1 MARQAAA
8 LQAEER
14 RRGTLGLGKNRA
26 AVAVELG
33 EGSAG
38 SFIGGQVGGG
48 GSGAGERDGTRRRVA
63 DGPVRGS
70 SMGGP
75 RGGALG
81 KRRPRA
87 GGAVPQSPALCA
99 RLVTA
104 PCRPGAAQL
113 RRARACAV
121 VARAAGGARPGGAR
135 GEEDRPGR
143 ARCATGAG
151 PKGGVPGWR
160 ARPGEQGARGGRGPG
175 ARQRRRKERE
185 EREGEG
191 KEKERKEKRKW
202 KKKRKGKRR
211 GKEKEKKER
220 EREIRAGITALIAE
234 PVGHAWRP
242 GARECDARVEEK

>member
-1 MARQAAA
+1 VARQAAA

-81 KRRPRA
+81 KR
-87 GGAVPQSPALCA
+87 
-99 RLVTA
+99 
-104 PCRPGAAQL
+104 
-113 RRARACAV
+113 
-121 VARAAGGARPGGAR
+121 
-135 GEEDRPGR
+135 
-143 ARCATGAG
+143 
-151 PKGGVPGWR
+151 
-160 ARPGEQGARGGRGPG
+160 
-175 ARQRRRKERE
+175 
-185 EREGEG
+185 
-191 KEKERKEKRKW
+191 
-202 KKKRKGKRR
+202 
-211 GKEKEKKER
+211 
-220 EREIRAGITALIAE
+220 
-234 PVGHAWRP
+234 
-242 GARECDARVEEK
+242 

>member
-1 MARQAAA
+1 VVQRRGRSTIGPQRCPNLPRFGSRGSGEGAPRWPAVARQAAA

-104 PCRPGAAQL
+104 PCRLGAAQL

-121 VARAAGGARPGGAR
+121 VARAASGARPGGR
-135 GEEDRPGR
+135 
-143 ARCATGAG
+143 
-151 PKGGVPGWR
+151 
-160 ARPGEQGARGGRGPG
+160 ARGGGPAGPG
-175 ARQRRRKERE
+175 ALRDRSWAQGRR
-185 EREGEG
+185 
-191 KEKERKEKRKW
+191 
-202 KKKRKGKRR
+202 
-211 GKEKEKKER
+211 
-220 EREIRAGITALIAE
+220 
-234 PVGHAWRP
+234 
-242 GARECDARVEEK
+242 ARVESAAG